1 MKNNFIDENGE
12 VGKGRFMEKELQRT
26 ERMAMV
32 EAAVKK
38 AGSIEA
44 LSAALGVSTR
54 TISSWKAGS
63 YIRERNFE
71 NLREFAVTGGPG
83 PDRAA
88 AEFEQA
94 FYPVPYEEAELS
106 MGGGSFVVNTQIK
119 SYLGFRR
126 EWLQGKGKPSS
137 MGVFRASGYSM
148 EPTIP
153 DPAIVLIDRSQTV
166 PVNDKIYMIAYG
178 DGIFLKRLRVK
189 SGFPTHI
196 VSDGLGTEEE
206 IKPGEYFQII
216 GRCLWFA
223 KELE

>member
-1 MKNNFIDENGE
+1 
-12 VGKGRFMEKELQRT
+12 MEKELQRN
-26 ERMAMV
+26 ERAVLV

-38 AGSIEA
+38 AGSTEA
-44 LSAALGVSTR
+44 LAAALGVSTR

-63 YIRERNFE
+63 YIREKNFGK
-71 NLREFAVTGGPG
+71 LREYAAIAGPG
-83 PDRAA
+83 QDRAA
-88 AEFEQA
+88 ADFEQA

-126 EWLQGKGKPSS
+126 EWLQGKGKPPS

-153 DPAIVLIDRSQTV
+153 DPAIVLIDRSQTA

-189 SGFPTHI
+189 NGLPTHI

-206 IKPGEYFQII
+206 IRRGEYFQII

-223 KELE
+223 RELE